1 MFVHVAD
8 SEKLIC
14 PFLVVTL
21 GDFHLFKCHVIF
33 CRIALT
39 IMIFVNY
46 GGGGYYF
53 FKHAR
58 WNGEFLSKLFLIDW
72 YI

>member
-1 MFVHVAD
+1 MI
-8 SEKLIC
+8 ER
-14 PFLVVTL
+14 
-21 GDFHLFKCHVIF
+21 HLFRTALHLVINALIFCVHFNVDLIVTCTLF

-58 WNGEFLSKLFLIDW
+58 WDGEFLF
-72 YI
+72 

>member
-1 MFVHVAD
+1 MHFNVD
-8 SEKLIC
+8 LI
-14 PFLVVTL
+14 VTCTL
-21 GDFHLFKCHVIF
+21 F

-58 WNGEFLSKLFLIDW
+58 WDGEFFVLINLSVHVDQ
-72 YI
+72 